1 MDDVQYASSA
11 MPSYFSCSPWHPM
24 YSLAC
29 DAVKSVLKLRAVN
42 LYETLKATLDI
53 KSAGEMGESGALHFE
68 TSSTHAPT
76 ATIVDAAVPLST
88 RPALDKIDVELNNVS
103 S

>member
-1 MDDVQYASSA
+1 
-11 MPSYFSCSPWHPM
+11 M
-24 YSLAC
+24 YSLAR
-29 DAVKSVLKLRAVN
+29 DAVKAVLKLRAVS
-42 LYETLKATLDI
+42 LYETMKAALDI
-53 KSAGEMGESGALHFE
+53 KLADETREGGALHFE

-76 ATIVDAAVPLST
+76 ATIFDAAVPLST